1 MSFFVHVLT
10 NEKPEFMAQFVHSS
24 RTGAFVAN
32 NRFIYRND
40 AIMMNMKV
48 YSWSVIIWLIFTAF
62 HMELLIA
69 DTCVNDNVLIC
80 M

>member
-1 MSFFVHVLT
+1 MSFFVLT

-48 YSWSVIIWLIFTAF
+48 YIPEVLSFDSFLQHFTWS
-62 HMELLIA
+62 
-69 DTCVNDNVLIC
+69 C
-80 M
+80 

>member
-1 MSFFVHVLT
+1 MFKKMFNRLINRRKNLQFSKKIMSFFVLT
-10 NEKPEFMAQFVHSS
+10 NEKPEFMVQFVHSS

-48 YSWSVIIWLIFTAF
+48 YS
-62 HMELLIA
+62 
-69 DTCVNDNVLIC
+69 
-80 M
+80 

>member
-1 MSFFVHVLT
+1 
-10 NEKPEFMAQFVHSS
+10 MAQFVHSS

-48 YSWSVIIWLIFTAF
+48 YIPEVLSFDSFLQHFTWS
-62 HMELLIA
+62 
-69 DTCVNDNVLIC
+69 C
-80 M
+80 

>member
-1 MSFFVHVLT
+1 MFKKMFNRLINRRKNLQFSKKIMSFFVLT

-32 NRFIYRND
+32 NRFIFRND

-48 YSWSVIIWLIFTAF
+48 YS
-62 HMELLIA
+62 
-69 DTCVNDNVLIC
+69 
-80 M
+80 

>member
-1 MSFFVHVLT
+1 MFKKMFNRLINRRKNLQFSKKIMSFFVLT

-48 YSWSVIIWLIFTAF
+48 YS
-62 HMELLIA
+62 
-69 DTCVNDNVLIC
+69 
-80 M
+80 

>member
-32 NRFIYRND
+32 NRFIFRND
-40 AIMMNMKV
+40 AIMMNMKGYHLTHF
-48 YSWSVIIWLIFTAF
+48 YSISHGV
-62 HMELLIA
+62 
-69 DTCVNDNVLIC
+69 VNS
-80 M
+80 

>member
-24 RTGAFVAN
+24 RTGAFVTN

-48 YSWSVIIWLIFTAF
+48 YS
-62 HMELLIA
+62 
-69 DTCVNDNVLIC
+69 
-80 M
+80 

>member
-1 MSFFVHVLT
+1 MEQSMFKKMFNRLINRRKNLQFSKKKIMSFFVLT

-48 YSWSVIIWLIFTAF
+48 YS
-62 HMELLIA
+62 
-69 DTCVNDNVLIC
+69 
-80 M
+80 

>member
-1 MSFFVHVLT
+1 MSFFVLT

-32 NRFIYRND
+32 DRFIYRND

-48 YSWSVIIWLIFTAF
+48 YS
-62 HMELLIA
+62 
-69 DTCVNDNVLIC
+69 
-80 M
+80 